1 MTVYSFESVVGQTIA
16 FNALTDILSVS
27 SASTGLSFSESGGS
41 VTVRKSTGEQVI
53 LSGTTLAQLSS
64 GNNGT
69 AANLVLGGS
78 NGFALFGDDK
88 STSSADSS
96 GNSPTIAGLLGPLAI
111 YGLGG
116 GDTLNAS
123 TITEDVAVFGGSGAG
138 DSTDGGDTISIGTG
152 NATVSGNAGADT
164 VTFITNGA
172 TKQANIYGGAGNDTI
187 NAGGTAG
194 SGKTLIYGNL
204 GSDVINL
211 SAGAGNTGDATI
223 FGGNGIGDTGDGAD
237 TITTGT
243 GNTQITAGGG
253 NDTIVLNI
261 TANSATVAAGVG
273 NDSITDNAILT
284 GEAIFSL
291 GTGNDSIVLDALGT
305 GSDVTVYGAY
315 AGGDT
320 ADGADTIT
328 LSSGAGT
335 GVTVTAVIQGHGG
348 NDTISVN
355 DANDTVNSTILG
367 GQGNDNITGDA
378 STGTSNLDGG
388 AGNDTLTGGDG
399 ADTLVG
405 GAGADNITA
414 GAGNDS
420 IDAGDDGDTIVTTG
434 GNDTVL
440 GGGGADTVTGNAGTE
455 SIDGGDGNDNID
467 GAAGSDT
474 ITGGAGDDT
483 ITGGDDGDSITGG
496 EGADNYI
503 FNDATPGTDT
513 ITGSIT
519 DLTNDLFIF
528 DNSDLLGGAAVYT
541 YSEQT
546 GGDIT
551 ADGTVIVLTTA
562 YSSVA
567 NAAAAIAADATVT
580 ATNGIFAFFNSSDN
594 TAYIIETDNL
604 AGDGTETNIANLTG
618 VGAVTQMADFSIGDF
633 QFQA

>member
-16 FNALTDILSVS
+16 FNALTDILSIS
-27 SASTGLSFSESGGS
+27 STATALSFSETGGS
-41 VTVRKSTGEQVI
+41 VTITKSTGETLT

-69 AANLVLGGS
+69 GANLVLGGS

-96 GNSPTIAGLLGPLAI
+96 GNTPTIAGLVGPLAI

-123 TITEDVAVFGGSGAG
+123 SITADVKIFGGSGAG

-164 VTFITNGA
+164 VTFITNS
-172 TKQANIYGGAGNDTI
+172 TNQANIYGGAGNDTI
-187 NAGGTAG
+187 NSGGTAG

-211 SAGAGNTGDATI
+211 AAGAGNTGDATI

-284 GEAIFSL
+284 GEEIFSL
-291 GTGNDSIVLDALGT
+291 GTGNDSIVLDALGA
-305 GSDVTVYGAY
+305 GSDVTIYGAY

-320 ADGADTIT
+320 TDGADTIT

-335 GVTVTAVIQGHGG
+335 GVLVTAKIEGHGG
-348 NDTISVN
+348 NDTISVD
-355 DANDTVNSTILG
+355 DANDTINSTILG
-367 GQGNDNITGDA
+367 GQGNDAITGDA
-378 STGTSNLDGG
+378 TTGTSYLDGG
-388 AGNDTLTGGDG
+388 AGNDTLVGGDG
-399 ADTLVG
+399 ADTLIG
-405 GAGADNITA
+405 AAGADNITG

-420 IDAGDDGDTIVTTG
+420 IDGGDDGDTIVTTS

-440 GGGGADTVTGNAGTE
+440 GGAGGDTITGGAGTE
-455 SIDGGDGNDNID
+455 SIDGGEGNDTID
-467 GAAGSDT
+467 GAGAADT
-474 ITGGAGDDT
+474 ILGGAGDDSIDGGAAADL
-483 ITGGDDGDSITGG
+483 ITTG
-496 EGADNYI
+496 EGSDTV
-503 FNDATPGTDT
+503 FFKSVTGVDT
-513 ITGSIT
+513 ITGTISDHVADT
-519 DLTNDLFIF
+519 FIF
-528 DNSDLLGGAAVYT
+528 DISDLTLGAST
-541 YSEQT
+541 YSYAEQV
-546 GGDIT
+546 GGDLT
-551 ADGTVIVLTTA
+551 ANGSTVVLTTA
-562 YSSVA
+562 YAST
-567 NAAAAIAADATVT
+567 AAAGTFIAADADIT
-580 ATNGIFAFFNSSDN
+580 AANGIFIYFNSADN
-594 TAYIIETDNL
+594 TAHVVKTADL
-604 AGDGTETNIANLTG
+604 GGDGADVELAVLNG
-618 VGAVTQMADFSIGDF
+618 VTSAAQLADFSIGDF
-633 QFQA
+633 NFQA